1 MSDLE
6 NLKYPVGR
14 FKANLSMSEALR
26 MACIEDI
33 AACPEHLAEALNG
46 LSTAQFDTPYREG
59 GWTVRQL
66 VHHLFDS
73 HANAYIRVRLALT
86 EENPRI
92 NAYDQNEWA
101 HLPDSLSAAPE
112 ISVAL
117 LRGLHQRW
125 VMTLNAMS
133 VDQFKRTLEHP
144 ENGRMTL
151 DVVLQIYAWHGRHH
165 VRHITALRERMGW

>member
-6 NLKYPVGR
+6 SLKYPVGR
-14 FKANLSMSEALR
+14 FKPHFTMSEAQR
-26 MACIEDI
+26 MACVEEI
-33 AACPEHLAEALNG
+33 AACPELLAQALIG
-46 LSTAQFDTPYREG
+46 FSTAQFDTPYREG

-86 EENPRI
+86 EDNPRVT
-92 NAYDQNEWA
+92 AYDQDSWA

-125 VMTLNAMS
+125 VMTLKAMS

-144 ENGRMTL
+144 DNGPMAL
-151 DVVLQIYAWHGRHH
+151 DVVVQMYAWHGRHH